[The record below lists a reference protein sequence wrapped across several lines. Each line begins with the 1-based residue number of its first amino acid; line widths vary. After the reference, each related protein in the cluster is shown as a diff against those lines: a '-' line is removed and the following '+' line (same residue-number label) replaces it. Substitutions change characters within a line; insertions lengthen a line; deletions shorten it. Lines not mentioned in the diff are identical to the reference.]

1 MPCSTSLERA
11 RDPLQNA
18 AKNWGLALRV
28 RGSGPPK
35 PKITSRDPEIFH
47 GRVNSTESNTG

>member
-11 RDPLQNA
+11 RDPLQDA
-18 AKNWGLALRV
+18 VKKRGPSVRV

-35 PKITSRDPEIFH
+35 PKITSGDPEIFC
-47 GRVNSTESNTG
+47 GRINSTDFGTR